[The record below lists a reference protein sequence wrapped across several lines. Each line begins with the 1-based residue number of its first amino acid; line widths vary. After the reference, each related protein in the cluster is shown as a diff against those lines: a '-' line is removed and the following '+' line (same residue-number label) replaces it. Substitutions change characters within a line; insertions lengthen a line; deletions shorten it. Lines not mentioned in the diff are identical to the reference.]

1 MRDFSEGGTDRMTAD
16 VILVYPYFNEEM
28 DRSVFRY
35 PPLGLGYLASVL
47 RKNGISVG
55 LVDCTF
61 SSFNAAVD
69 AIRRLHPRIVGI
81 YSMVTINHHA
91 VALANRL
98 RDDVELLVAGGPLP
112 TLVPDE
118 FLDAFDVAVL
128 GEGEGTFLQLTQR
141 VLRGQPWHRIA
152 GIASTEGHGA
162 AEVAPRRPFIST
174 LDALPFPARDLF
186 PNAQYQ
192 WYWRTFHRY
201 TASSMISTRGCPYL
215 CDFCSNPVF
224 GRSYRERSPGNVVAE
239 MLQIR
244 DLGYDRVF
252 FADDCFTQ
260 NPQRVATIC
269 QLLIRQQADVEW
281 MCLSRA
287 DRLSQDLA
295 AQMRRAGCRRVFFG
309 IESGNQRMLRIMR
322 KQITPALA
330 QRAVETAHRA
340 GIEVGGFF
348 ILGYPGETDSSLL
361 DTLRFSSRLPLD
373 YLSYSFPYPILGTG
387 LYSKVHNQISRP
399 EWRKQRGSATRHD
412 LLFHGAF
419 SAGKLRF
426 AMYKGLMQHWLRQR
440 GRTGRATAHVVE
452 RMTDCL
458 LRALR

>member
-1 MRDFSEGGTDRMTAD
+1 MTVD
-16 VILVYPYFNEEM
+16 VALVYPYFNEEM

-35 PPLGLGYLASVL
+35 PPLGLGYLAAVL
-47 RKNGISVG
+47 RENGISVDI
-55 LVDCTF
+55 LDCTF
-61 SSFNAAVD
+61 SSFDATVA
-69 AIRRLHPRIVGI
+69 AIRHLRPRVVGI

-98 RDDVELLVAGGPLP
+98 REEVGLLVAGGPLP

-118 FLDAFDVAVL
+118 FLDAFDVVVL
-128 GEGEGTFLQLTQR
+128 GEGEETFLQLIRRFLQ
-141 VLRGQPWHRIA
+141 GQAWHRIA
-152 GIASTEGHGA
+152 GIARMEGHGVV
-162 AEVAPRRPFIST
+162 EVAPRRPFIAT
-174 LDALPFPARDLF
+174 LDTLPFPARDLF

-192 WYWRTFHRY
+192 WYWRTFHQY

-224 GRSYRERSPGNVVAE
+224 GCSYRERSPSNVVAE

-260 NPQRVATIC
+260 NPRRVAAIC
-269 QLLIRQQADVEW
+269 QLLIQQRADIEW

-287 DRLSQDLA
+287 DRLSRNLA
-295 AQMRRAGCRRVFFG
+295 VQMKRAGCRRVFFG
-309 IESGNQRMLRIMR
+309 IESGNQRMLHLMR
-322 KQITPALA
+322 KQITPTLA

-348 ILGYPGETDSSLL
+348 ILGYPGETNSSLL
-361 DTLRFSSRLPLD
+361 DTLHFSSLLPLD

-387 LYSKVHNQISRP
+387 LYSKVQNQITRP

-419 SAGKLRF
+419 SLVKLRF
-426 AMYKGLMQHWLRQR
+426 AMYKGLVQHWLRRR
-440 GRTGRATAHVVE
+440 GKTGRATAHVVE
-452 RMTDCL
+452 RVTDWI
-458 LRALR
+458 LRVLR

>member
-1 MRDFSEGGTDRMTAD
+1 VTVD
-16 VILVYPYFNEEM
+16 VVLVYPYFNEEL

-47 RKNGISVG
+47 REKGISVG

-61 SSFNAAVD
+61 SSFEAAVA
-69 AIRRLHPRIVGI
+69 AIHRLHPRIVGI

-98 RDDVELLVAGGPLP
+98 REEVELLVAGGPLP

-118 FLDAFDVAVL
+118 FLDTFDAVVL
-128 GEGEGTFLQLTQR
+128 GEGEETFLQLTQR
-141 VLRGQPWHRIA
+141 LLQGQSWHSIA
-152 GIASTEGHGA
+152 GIARTEGRGA
-162 AEVAPRRPFIST
+162 VEVAPRRPFIRS
-174 LDALPFPARDLF
+174 LDALPFPARDLY

-224 GRSYRERSPGNVVAE
+224 GCSYRERSPSNVVGE
-239 MLQIR
+239 MMQIR

-260 NPQRVATIC
+260 NPRRVAAIC
-269 QLLIRQQADVEW
+269 HLLIQQKADVEW

-287 DRLSQDLA
+287 DRLSQELA
-295 AQMRRAGCRRVFFG
+295 SQMKRAGCRRVFFG

-322 KQITPALA
+322 KHITPTLA
-330 QRAVETAHRA
+330 QQAVETAHQA

-361 DTLRFSSRLPLD
+361 ETLRFSSRLPLD

-387 LYSKVHNQISRP
+387 LYSKVRNQINRP

-412 LLFHGAF
+412 LLFRSAF

-426 AMYKGLMQHWLRQR
+426 AMYKGLAQHWLRRQ
-440 GRTGRATAHVVE
+440 GTAGQATAGVVE
-452 RMTDCL
+452 RLTDRIL
-458 LRALR
+458 QALR

>member
-1 MRDFSEGGTDRMTAD
+1 MSVD
-16 VILVYPYFNEEM
+16 VVLVYPYFNEEM

-47 RKNGISVG
+47 RANGISVG

-61 SSFNAAVD
+61 SSFETAVA
-69 AIRRLHPRIVGI
+69 AIRRTHPRIVGI

-91 VALANRL
+91 VALAKQL
-98 RDDVELLVAGGPLP
+98 REEVELLVAGGPLP

-118 FLDAFDVAVL
+118 FLDSFDVVVL
-128 GEGEGTFLQLTQR
+128 GEGEETFLQLTQR
-141 VLRGQPWHRIA
+141 FLQGQPWHQIA
-152 GIASTEGHGA
+152 GIARLEGHGTV
-162 AEVAPRRPFIST
+162 EVATRRPFVRS
-174 LDALPFPARDLF
+174 LDALPFPARDLY

-224 GRSYRERSPGNVVAE
+224 GCSYRERSPSNVVAE
-239 MLQIR
+239 MQQIR

-260 NPQRVATIC
+260 NPRRVAAIC
-269 QLLIRQQADVEW
+269 QLLIRQRADIEW

-287 DRLSQDLA
+287 DRLSEELA
-295 AQMRRAGCRRVFFG
+295 TQMRHAGCRRVFFG

-330 QRAVETAHRA
+330 QQAVETAHRT

-348 ILGYPGETDSSLL
+348 ILGYPGETDNSLL

-387 LYSKVHNQISRP
+387 LYSKVRNQINRP

-412 LLFHGAF
+412 LLFRGAF
-419 SAGKLRF
+419 SPGKLRF
-426 AMYKGLMQHWLRQR
+426 AMYKGLAQHWLRRR
-440 GRTGRATAHVVE
+440 GRGGRAMAEVFE
-452 RMTDCL
+452 RVTDRIL
-458 LRALR
+458 QALR